1 MRDQGSLI
9 KNIDWV
15 VVALYAAMVIY
26 GLISI
31 YASMYDPVDDLPIYS
46 QSLPS
51 GRQLIWIGTSLVL
64 IIFIGAIDYKFYEV
78 FAYAI
83 YIIILLMLI
92 AVLFIGKEKAGS
104 KSWFGV
110 GDFGIQ
116 PSEFA
121 KFATSLA
128 LARYLS
134 NPLIRLEKWKEIL
147 TAGAILAIPAVLI
160 LAQNDTGSTLV
171 FSIFIIPMFREGL
184 SSAYPNLAIAT
195 VTLFILTLFVPQLYL
210 LSGIGILGLAV
221 FVLMRKTM
229 QNIAILVF
237 TLTLVSGVVTGVD
250 YFINNVL
257 QPHQQSRIKVLIDP
271 NTDPLGAGWN
281 VTQSKIAIGSGG
293 MLGKGFLQGTQT
305 KFDFVPEQSTDFIF
319 CTIGEEFGWAGSF
332 LLVAMFVAMFLRII
346 YLAERQK
353 IKFARVYGYCVA
365 SVLFFH
371 FLINLGMTMGLFP
384 VIGIPLPF
392 FSYGGSSLWA
402 FTILLFI
409 FLTLDAH
416 RSNILSRE

>member
-1 MRDQGSLI
+1 
-9 KNIDWV
+9 V
-15 VVALYAAMVIY
+15 VLLYLAMVLY
-26 GLISI
+26 GLVSI

-46 QSLPS
+46 QALPS

-64 IIFIGAIDYKFYEV
+64 IVFIGAIDSKFYEV
-78 FAYAI
+78 FAYVI
-83 YIIILLMLI
+83 YIIVLLMLI
-92 AVLFIGKEKAGS
+92 AVLFVGKEKAGS

-110 GDFGIQ
+110 GEFGIQ

-134 NPLIRLEKWKEIL
+134 NPLVRLEKLKEIL
-147 TAGAILAIPAVLI
+147 TAAAILGVPALLI

-184 SSAYPNLAIAT
+184 SSAYPNLVIAT
-195 VTLFILTLFVPQLYL
+195 VSLFILTLFVPQIAL
-210 LSGIGILGLAV
+210 LAGIGILGLLV
-221 FVLMRKTM
+221 FFLMRKTI
-229 QNIAILVF
+229 QNISILVVS
-237 TLTLVSGVVTGVD
+237 LSIVSGVVTGVD

-271 NTDPLGAGWN
+271 NIDPLGAGWN

-293 MLGKGFLQGTQT
+293 MIGKGFLQGTQT

-319 CTIGEEFGWAGSF
+319 CTVGEEFGWIGSF
-332 LLVAMFVAMFLRII
+332 LLVAMFITLFMRLIF
-346 YLAERQK
+346 LAERQK

-365 SVLFFH
+365 SILFFH

-409 FLTLDAH
+409 FLKLDAH
-416 RSNILSRE
+416 RTQILSRE

>member
-1 MRDQGSLI
+1 MRDQGTLI

-15 VVALYAAMVIY
+15 AVLLYAAMVLY

-46 QSLPS
+46 QNLPS

-64 IIFIGAIDYKFYEV
+64 IIFICAIDYKFYEV

-83 YIIILLMLI
+83 YVIVLLMLI
-92 AVLFIGKEKAGS
+92 AVLFVGKEKAGS

-134 NPLIRLEKWKEIL
+134 NPLIRLEKLKEIMR
-147 TAGAILAIPAVLI
+147 AGAILALPALLI

-210 LSGIGILGLAV
+210 LSGFAVLGLTV
-221 FVLMRKTM
+221 FVLMRKTA

-237 TLTLVSGVVTGVD
+237 TLTLVSGVVSGVD

-319 CTIGEEFGWAGSF
+319 CTIGEEFGWLGSF
-332 LLVAMFVAMFLRII
+332 LLVAMFVALFLRII

-392 FSYGGSSLWA
+392 FSYGGSSIWA

-416 RSNILSRE
+416 RAHILSRE